1 MNIGI
6 VGAGATGLVA
16 AYELVK
22 KGHKVSIFE
31 ADKQHGGLVNTITV
45 GNEKLEVFYHH
56 IFTNDIEIIK
66 LVEELNLS
74 SELMWLEPKNSI
86 YINRK
91 LYPFTSPLDLLRFKE
106 LSFIDRI
113 RMGLLVFKA
122 RFIKDWSQLE
132 NMSSKDWIIENA
144 GKNVYEK
151 VWGPLLSSKF
161 DYDADNI
168 SGTWIWNKF
177 KLRGSTRGKNIN
189 KEQLGYMKGSF
200 GIIYDKLAEKII
212 DAGGKIYYSS
222 PVDRIEPQQD
232 KTLDVHSNGQIY
244 NFERVIVT
252 TSPEIFSKMNVPLPE
267 EYSEKLSKIK
277 YKANI
282 CMILELSEK
291 LSDYYWTTIAEKDFP
306 FVLLIEHTNLV
317 TENDY
322 KSHIIYLS
330 RYLDRK
336 NEMYS
341 LSNDEIQREFI
352 KYLKIMFPD
361 WDESKI
367 KRVYISRTS
376 YAQPVV
382 VQQYSKILPEIDTPV
397 ENLFLASMAQIYP
410 EDRGQNYSVRL
421 GKQVAEM
428 IK

>member
-144 GKNVYEK
+144 GKNAYEK

>member
-151 VWGPLLSSKF
+151 GL
-161 DYDADNI
+161 
-168 SGTWIWNKF
+168 GTAFEF
-177 KLRGSTRGKNIN
+177 KI
-189 KEQLGYMKGSF
+189 
-200 GIIYDKLAEKII
+200 
-212 DAGGKIYYSS
+212 
-222 PVDRIEPQQD
+222 
-232 KTLDVHSNGQIY
+232 
-244 NFERVIVT
+244 
-252 TSPEIFSKMNVPLPE
+252 
-267 EYSEKLSKIK
+267 
-277 YKANI
+277 
-282 CMILELSEK
+282 
-291 LSDYYWTTIAEKDFP
+291 
-306 FVLLIEHTNLV
+306 
-317 TENDY
+317 
-322 KSHIIYLS
+322 
-330 RYLDRK
+330 
-336 NEMYS
+336 
-341 LSNDEIQREFI
+341 
-352 KYLKIMFPD
+352 
-361 WDESKI
+361 
-367 KRVYISRTS
+367 
-376 YAQPVV
+376 
-382 VQQYSKILPEIDTPV
+382 
-397 ENLFLASMAQIYP
+397 
-410 EDRGQNYSVRL
+410 RL
-421 GKQVAEM
+421 
-428 IK
+428 

>member
-1 MNIGI
+1 MNICV

-16 AYELVK
+16 ANELVK
-22 KGHKVSIFE
+22 KGHKVYVFE
-31 ADKQHGGLVNTITV
+31 AEEQHGGLVNTITV

-56 IFTNDIEIIK
+56 IFTNDVEIIK
-66 LVEELNLS
+66 LIEELDLS

-91 LYPFTSPLDLLRFKE
+91 LYPFTSPVDLLLFKE

-122 RFIKDWSQLE
+122 RFIKDWNQLE
-132 NMSSKDWIIENA
+132 NMSSKDWIIKNA
-144 GKNVYEK
+144 GKSVYEK

-161 DYDADNI
+161 DYDADDI

-177 KLRGSTRGKNIN
+177 KLRGSTRGKNLN
-189 KEQLGYMKGSF
+189 KELLGYMKGSF
-200 GIIYDKLAEKII
+200 GVIYDKLAEKII
-212 DAGGKIYYSS
+212 NAGGEIYYSS
-222 PVDRIEPQQD
+222 PVDRIEPKED
-232 KTLDVHSNGQIY
+232 KTLDIHCNGNIY
-244 NFERVIVT
+244 NFDRVIVT
-252 TSPEIFSKMNVPLPE
+252 TSPEILNKMDIPFPE
-267 EYSEKLSKIK
+267 EYNEKLSKVK

-317 TENDY
+317 IENDY

-336 NEMYS
+336 NEIYS
-341 LSNDEIQREFI
+341 LSNDEIQSEFI

-367 KRVYISRTS
+367 RRVHINRTS

-382 VQQYSKILPEIDTPV
+382 VQQYSKILPQIDTPV

-421 GKQVAEM
+421 GKQVADM